1 MKLSFIIPYRDA
13 DGTRE
18 RAKDWIV
25 ARWQHFYPD
34 AEFCIA
40 PDDGVDPFNKSM
52 AVNTAAKQATG
63 DVFVILDA
71 DTWIDNEWM
80 DKAFHQLGRRN
91 YRWVIPARKSYRL
104 TRSAS
109 DEILAL
115 DPAAELPRLINKRTM
130 VEQSGSVVGFCH
142 IVPREGFEMV
152 GGMDERFRGWGG
164 EDSCFV
170 RALDVVY
177 GPHTQLPG
185 VVVSLWHSRPRAKG
199 RYWVGQTAEHHAIR
213 HELGIAYT
221 KARTRDKMLAL
232 LGRAA

>member
-1 MKLSFIIPYRDA
+1 VNLSFIVPFRDA
-13 DGTRE
+13 DGTRTQT
-18 RAKDWIV
+18 KDWIL
-25 ARWQHFYPD
+25 ARWRHFYPD

-52 AVNTAAKQATG
+52 AVNNAAKQATG

-71 DTWIDNEWM
+71 DTWIDQQWM
-80 DKAFHQLGRRN
+80 DKAFHYLGRKA
-91 YRWVIPARKSYRL
+91 YRWVIPARRSFRL
-104 TRSAS
+104 TKPAS

-115 DPAAELPRLINKRTM
+115 PPSAELPRLVNRRSI

-142 IVPREGFEMV
+142 VVPRAGFEMV

-177 GPHTQLPG
+177 GPHIQLPG
-185 VVVSLWHSRPRAKG
+185 VVTSLWHSRPRTKG
-199 RYWVGQTAEHHAIR
+199 RVWVGQTQEHFQTR

-221 KARTRDKMLAL
+221 KARTREKMLAL
-232 LGRAA
+232 LGRVA